1 MKIDFLVAGAVT
13 ALLAMTAAAPPA
25 IAQQVTSPDPKT
37 VKAGT
42 YKVEP
47 YHTQVSFS
55 ISHFGFTDFSGLFSG
70 AAGTLQLDPSAAS
83 ASKLEVSIPVSSILT
98 TVPVLDDQLKED
110 QWFDVAKYPKATFT
124 STKVT
129 PTGKDSATIAG
140 NLTLHGVTKPVTLK
154 AHQVLQRR
162 LRGGRSDQ
170 AQRFWHQAIFAAA
183 GRRRDPQDRRCFR
196 SSAVGLCD
204 PTIPIAD
211 TRLSP
216 SSFIG

>member
-25 IAQQVTSPDPKT
+25 IAQQVSSRDPKT
-37 VKAGT
+37 VKEGT

-55 ISHFGFTDFSGLFSG
+55 ISHFGFTDFSGFFSG
-70 AAGTLQLDPSAAS
+70 ASGTLQLDPSAAS

-98 TVPVLDDQLKED
+98 TVPVLDDQLKKD
-110 QWFDVAKYPKATFT
+110 QWFDAAKYPNATFT

-129 PTGKDSATIAG
+129 PTGKDSATITG

-154 AHQVLQRR
+154 AHLIGSGTSPLDESFTVGFEAVGTVKRGDFGIKQYLPLVGDDVTLEIAGAFVLQ
-162 LRGGRSDQ
+162 Q
-170 AQRFWHQAIFAAA
+170 
-183 GRRRDPQDRRCFR
+183 
-196 SSAVGLCD
+196 
-204 PTIPIAD
+204 
-211 TRLSP
+211 
-216 SSFIG
+216 

>member
-1 MKIDFLVAGAVT
+1 
-13 ALLAMTAAAPPA
+13 MTAAAPPA

-47 YHTQVSFS
+47 YQTQVSFS

-154 AHQVLQRR
+154 AHLIGSGTNPLDKSFNVGFEAVGAIKRSDFGIKQYLPLLGDDVTLKIAGAFVLQ
-162 LRGGRSDQ
+162 Q
-170 AQRFWHQAIFAAA
+170 
-183 GRRRDPQDRRCFR
+183 
-196 SSAVGLCD
+196 
-204 PTIPIAD
+204 
-211 TRLSP
+211 
-216 SSFIG
+216 